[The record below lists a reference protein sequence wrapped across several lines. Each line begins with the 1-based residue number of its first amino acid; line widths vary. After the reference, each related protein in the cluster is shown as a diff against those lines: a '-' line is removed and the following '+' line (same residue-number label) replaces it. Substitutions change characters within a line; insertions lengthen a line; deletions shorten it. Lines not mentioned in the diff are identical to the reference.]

1 MNGIWKEF
9 AEKLGVR
16 LDMENRSYWVIDG
29 GDVVIEGHGGVRSV
43 GRSEISFVYGG
54 GLLVVSGSGLTIKNI
69 SGGFAVVGGEISGVA
84 VTER

>member
-1 MNGIWKEF
+1 MRFWKYQG
-9 AEKLGVR
+9 LGNDFV
-16 LDMENRSYWVIDG
+16 LIDGTG

-54 GLLVVSGSGLTIKNI
+54 GLLVISGSGLTIKNI

-84 VTER
+84 VAER

>member
-1 MNGIWKEF
+1 
-9 AEKLGVR
+9 
-16 LDMENRSYWVIDG
+16 MENRSYWVIDG
-29 GDVVIEGHGGVRSV
+29 GEVVSRGQGGERSGG
-43 GRSEISFVYGG
+43 GREMSFVYGG